1 MRIGLATVPVP
12 STIDRAVETILDYIA
27 QAASFGVELLCF
39 PAAYLPGLRGRK
51 FRIPLCEQDQIRA
64 ARETVRRRAAQH
76 AIAVILPLEW
86 PTDKGLYNMV
96 QVISPSGGII
106 GTQCKTQLDPGE
118 EDIYVPGK
126 GRRIFDLK
134 GVSFGV
140 VICDEG
146 WKYPET
152 VRWAAR
158 RGASIVFHP
167 QCTGSNATGHTPR
180 HWCDPDAPFYEK
192 AMVCRSVE
200 NGVYFAS
207 VNYAL
212 ACQESA
218 TSVIGPD
225 GACLAHQPYGQP
237 GLLIQQL
244 ELELADTRTADRYAP
259 ERY

>member
-1 MRIGLATVPVP
+1 MRIGLATAPVP
-12 STIDRAVETILDYIA
+12 ASIDDAVETILGYISH
-27 QAASFGVELLCF
+27 AASFDVELLCF

-51 FRIPLCEQDQIRA
+51 FRIPLCEQHQIREARDLIRRKA
-64 ARETVRRRAAQH
+64 AEH
-76 AIAVILPLEW
+76 AIGVILPMEW
-86 PTDKGLYNMV
+86 PSDKGLFNMV
-96 QVISPSGGII
+96 QVISPTGGIL
-106 GTQCKTQLDPGE
+106 GTQCKIQLDPGE

-126 GRRIFDLK
+126 GRRMFEMA
-134 GVSFGV
+134 GVRFGV

-158 RGASIVFHP
+158 RGASMVFHP
-167 QCTGSNATGHTPR
+167 QCTGSNVAGHTPR
-180 HWCDPDAPFYEK
+180 HWCDPDAPYYEK
-192 AMVCRSVE
+192 AMICRSAE

-218 TSVIGPD
+218 TSVIAPD
-225 GACLAHQPYGQP
+225 GTCLAHQPYGQP
-237 GLLIQQL
+237 GLLIQQV
-244 ELELADTRTADRYAP
+244 ETDLADNRTADRYAP

>member
-12 STIDRAVETILDYIA
+12 ATIDRAVETIVDCIA

-51 FRIPLCEQDQIRA
+51 FRIPLCEQDQIRE
-64 ARETVRRRAAQH
+64 AREIVRRTAAEH
-76 AIAVILPLEW
+76 DIAVILPLEW

-126 GRRIFDLK
+126 GRRIFELK
-134 GVSFGV
+134 GVRFGV

-158 RGASIVFHP
+158 RGAGIVFHP
-167 QCTGSNATGHTPR
+167 QCTGSNTAGHAPR

-218 TSVIGPD
+218 TSVVGPD

-237 GLLIQQL
+237 GLLIQQI
-244 ELELADTRTADRYAP
+244 EPELADTRTADRYAP
-259 ERY
+259 ERF